1 MTEPMQ
7 PAPPSSDWRA
17 ERLARLRTLILLADP
32 AVVEEVKW
40 RKPTNPDGVLAWS
53 HDGLICTGET
63 YKDKV
68 KLTFARGA
76 ALDDPTG
83 LFNAS
88 LTGTT
93 RRAIDLHEKTEVDE
107 TAFLAL
113 IREAVR
119 SNQARAA
126 G

>member
-76 ALDDPTG
+76 AAQRAGPST
-83 LFNAS
+83 S
-88 LTGTT
+88 T
-93 RRAIDLHEKTEVDE
+93 RRPRWTRPH
-107 TAFLAL
+107 FS
-113 IREAVR
+113 R
-119 SNQARAA
+119 
-126 G
+126 